1 MIGELYTMNG
11 VRIKLVQEE
20 VSSSCTGC
28 YFLEVDEDNGHDEC
42 LFKSDDN
49 VSLECGEVYGIYK
62 KIDLEKGV
70 KKKLTLN

>member
-1 MIGELYTMNG
+1 MIGELYTING
-11 VRIKLVQEE
+11 IRIKLVQEE

-28 YFLEVDEDNGHDEC
+28 YFSEVDEDNDQDEC
-42 LFKSDDN
+42 LFNSNDN
-49 VSLECGEVYGIYK
+49 GSLECGEVDGIYK

>member
-1 MIGELYTMNG
+1 MIGELYTING
-11 VRIKLVQEE
+11 IRVKLVQEE

-28 YFLEVDEDNGHDEC
+28 YFSEVDEDNDHDEC
-42 LFKSDDN
+42 LFKSEDN
-49 VSLECGEVYGIYK
+49 VLLECGNVDGIYK